1 MSLDAVSSVRTVVG
15 VPRETDAGEARVA
28 MVPTVVPQLTRSG
41 LDVVVERGAGVAA
54 GFADDL
60 YGSHGARLGNREEVL
75 EADVVVRVRGWG
87 HDDVG
92 FPHPTHP
99 DQVAIGMADPLGSP
113 HAVRA
118 AAEDKLIAI
127 ALDLMPRITRAQSMD
142 ALSSQATITGYR
154 AVLLAADRLP
164 KMFPMLTTAAGT
176 VPPAQVLV
184 VGAGVAGL
192 QAIATAR
199 RLGAVVQAYDV
210 RPAAQEDIESLGARS
225 VLLPLAPGDAEDA
238 SGYAKELGEA
248 FYLRQQEL
256 LAQVAAAVDVIV
268 TTALIPGSP
277 APTLITA
284 RAVAGM
290 SPGSV
295 IVDCAA
301 ERGGNCQ
308 LTRPDETVVTPNGV
322 TVLGPT
328 NLPSTVPRD
337 ASLMYAKNVAAFL
350 DLITEGGRVVLN
362 EDDEIVRGTLVTRAG
377 EIVNARVLGALE
389 EVRDV

>member
-1 MSLDAVSSVRTVVG
+1 MGVDADWRLRTVVG
-15 VPRETDAGEARVA
+15 VPREADPDEARVA
-28 MVPTVVPQLTRSG
+28 LAPTVIPQLTRSG
-41 LDVVVERGAGVAA
+41 LEIIVERGAGVSA

-60 YGSHGARLGNREEVL
+60 YESHGARLGSREEVL
-75 EADVVVRVRGWG
+75 GADIVVRVRGWG
-87 HDDVG
+87 VDDASPRVL
-92 FPHPTHP
+92 HP
-99 DQVAIGMADPLGSP
+99 DQVVIGMADPVGSP
-113 HAVRA
+113 LAVRA
-118 AAEDKLIAI
+118 AADDKLTAI
-127 ALDLMPRITRAQSMD
+127 ALDLMPRITRAQAMD
-142 ALSSQATITGYR
+142 ALSSQATVTGYR

-238 SGYAKELGEA
+238 SGYAKELGDA
-248 FYLRQQEL
+248 FYRRQQNL
-256 LAQVAAAVDVIV
+256 LAQVAAGMDVIV

-277 APTLITA
+277 APVLITA
-284 RAVAGM
+284 DAVAGM
-290 SPGSV
+290 QPGSV

-301 ERGGNCQ
+301 ERGGNCE
-308 LTRPDETVVTPNGV
+308 LTRPDETVLAANGV
-322 TVLGPT
+322 TILGPT
-328 NLPSTVPRD
+328 NLPSTVPGD

-350 DLITEGGRVVLN
+350 GLITSDGRIVLD
-362 EDDEIVRGTLVTRAG
+362 ERDEIVRETLVTRGG
-377 EIVNARVLGALE
+377 EIVNGRVLHALE
-389 EVRDV
+389 ESRDV

>member
-1 MSLDAVSSVRTVVG
+1 MGVDADWRLRTVVG
-15 VPRETDAGEARVA
+15 VPREADPDEARVA
-28 MVPTVVPQLTRSG
+28 LAPTVIPQLTRSG
-41 LDVVVERGAGVAA
+41 LEIIVERGAGVSA

-60 YGSHGARLGNREEVL
+60 YESHGARLGSREEVL
-75 EADVVVRVRGWG
+75 GADIVVRVRGWG
-87 HDDVG
+87 VDDASPRVL
-92 FPHPTHP
+92 HP
-99 DQVAIGMADPLGSP
+99 DQVVIGMADPLGSP
-113 HAVRA
+113 LGVRA
-118 AAEDKLIAI
+118 AADDKLTAI
-127 ALDLMPRITRAQSMD
+127 ALDLMPRITRAQAMD
-142 ALSSQATITGYR
+142 ALSSQATVTGYR

-238 SGYAKELGEA
+238 SGYAKELGDA
-248 FYLRQQEL
+248 FYRRQQNL
-256 LAQVAAAVDVIV
+256 LAQVAAGMDVIV

-277 APTLITA
+277 APVLITA
-284 RAVAGM
+284 DAVAGM
-290 SPGSV
+290 QPGSV

-301 ERGGNCQ
+301 ERGGNCE
-308 LTRPDETVVTPNGV
+308 LTRPDETVLAENGV
-322 TVLGPT
+322 TILGPT
-328 NLPSTVPRD
+328 NLPSTVPGD

-350 DLITEGGRVVLN
+350 GLITSDGRIVLD
-362 EDDEIVRGTLVTRAG
+362 ERDEIVRETLVTRGG
-377 EIVNARVLGALE
+377 EIVNGRVLHALE
-389 EVRDV
+389 EARDV